1 MRRLPARLPAPGVVH
16 FFGESVIP
24 CHDRMGG
31 RTANECLTTNKRIS
45 APHSLIHFCS
55 WTVCSGQAGK
65 PVLRLFAICGLHSLI
80 RFLFVDGL
88 LRTGWKACSTAV
100 LRHPPSAFVDSF
112 PIREQSARKPA
123 SQPMT
128 AQLSPKI

>member
-55 WTVCSGQAGK
+55 WTVYSGQAEK
-65 PVLRLFAICGLHSLI
+65 PVLRLFFAIRRLHSLI
-80 RFLFVDGL
+80 RFPFVNGL
-88 LRTGWKACSTAV
+88 PGS
-100 LRHPPSAFVDSF
+100 PPLN
-112 PIREQSARKPA
+112 R
-123 SQPMT
+123 
-128 AQLSPKI
+128 

>member
-1 MRRLPARLPAPGVVH
+1 MRRLPACLPAPGVVH

-45 APHSLIHFCS
+45 APHSLI
-55 WTVCSGQAGK
+55 
-65 PVLRLFAICGLHSLI
+65 

-88 LRTGWKACSTAV
+88 LLTGWKACST
-100 LRHPPSAFVDSF
+100 
-112 PIREQSARKPA
+112 
-123 SQPMT
+123 
-128 AQLSPKI
+128 